1 MTKNKIDME
10 ELKVKV
16 VEVSQ
21 EKEQP
26 QGNDF
31 IRVIVEIDGL
41 KIAVW
46 TTESNINALCF
57 DIDRKI

>member
-21 EKEQP
+21 EKE
-26 QGNDF
+26 
-31 IRVIVEIDGL
+31 RL
-41 KIAVW
+41 H
-46 TTESNINALCF
+46 SCY
-57 DIDRKI
+57 R

>member
-1 MTKNKIDME
+1 ME
-10 ELKVKV
+10 ELKVKI

-31 IRVIVEIDGL
+31 IRVIVEIDGR

-46 TTESNINALCF
+46 TTESNINALHF
-57 DIDRKI
+57 DLEKKR

>member
-1 MTKNKIDME
+1 ME

-16 VEVSQ
+16 VEISQ

-31 IRVIVEIDGL
+31 IRVVVEIDGR

-46 TTESNINALCF
+46 TTESNIKALCF
-57 DIDRKI
+57 DIDRKK

>member
-1 MTKNKIDME
+1 MKIIDME

-16 VEVSQ
+16 VEVAQ

-26 QGNDF
+26 QGNDY
-31 IRVIVEIDGL
+31 IQVIVEINGR

-46 TTESNINALCF
+46 TTESNINALRF
-57 DIDRKI
+57 DMDRKG

>member
-1 MTKNKIDME
+1 ME

-26 QGNDF
+26 QGSDF
-31 IRVIVEIDGL
+31 IRVTVEIDGR
-41 KIAVW
+41 KIAIW
-46 TTESNINALCF
+46 TTESNINALHF
-57 DIDRKI
+57 DLERKR

>member
-1 MTKNKIDME
+1 ME

-16 VEVSQ
+16 VEVSL

-31 IRVIVEIDGL
+31 IRVIVEIVGR

-46 TTESNINALCF
+46 TIESNIYALCF
-57 DIDRKI
+57 DIDRKK